1 MIAKVVNAG
10 VALLVY
16 GRDDGVARTVCDVQ
30 TQWTGTGPA
39 YMGNKGAVGVR
50 FRVPG
55 DEGAVG
61 ETFTCVLV
69 IMLYYSIL
77 MWGSY
82 LSFVCAHLTAY
93 EGRLARRLADYK
105 HIVGTLLFPPTS
117 PESKVPTTIYSTS
130 HLFFL
135 GDLNFRLAIPPSHP
149 LSSFHKRGD
158 AAQVLSEESFR
169 QQVKEFDE
177 LYLVQRKGDALV
189 GLREGDFWKFKCSY
203 KYQVGEVDKY
213 R

>member
-1 MIAKVVNAG
+1 MDVMTGSLAPSVMCRRNGQGQGRPTWETKVPS
-10 VALLVY
+10 
-16 GRDDGVARTVCDVQ
+16 VCAFVFQ
-30 TQWTGTGPA
+30 
-39 YMGNKGAVGVR
+39 
-50 FRVPG
+50 
-55 DEGAVG
+55 
-61 ETFTCVLV
+61 ETKVLSERRLRGCLS
-69 IMLYYSIL
+69 LYLFFYTHV
-77 MWGSY
+77 GSY
-82 LSFVCAHLTAY
+82 LSFVCAHLTAF
-93 EGRLARRLADYK
+93 EGKLARRLADYK

-117 PESKVPTTIYSTS
+117 PESKAPTTIYSTS

-149 LSSFHKRGD
+149 LSSFHKRND

-177 LYLVQRKGDALV
+177 LHLVLRKGNALV
-189 GLREGDFWKFKCSY
+189 GLHEGDFWKFKCSY